1 MRRFSFLL
9 LVLLF
14 SSSAC
19 ADAPR
24 TFREAKKVAWTIYAD
39 RPVDFYCGCQFKGN
53 RIDLASCGY
62 VPRKQPKRAER
73 VEWEHIVPAWVI
85 GHQRQCWQQ
94 GGRKHCTANDPVFS
108 RAEADLHNLVP
119 VVGEVSGDRSNFG
132 FGMLSERPSQ
142 YGACPFVVNFKQRT
156 AMPPEYSRGA
166 IARTYLYMSE
176 RYKLRLSK
184 QDQRLYDIWNR
195 QYPVS
200 EWERWRNQRI
210 ACVQGNANDFVGAVD
225 LQRCNRALSHSAK
238 RTDGQG

>member
-1 MRRFSFLL
+1 M
-9 LVLLF
+9 
-14 SSSAC
+14 
-19 ADAPR
+19 
-24 TFREAKKVAWTIYAD
+24 
-39 RPVDFYCGCQFKGN
+39 G
-53 RIDLASCGY
+53 ASL
-62 VPRKQPKRAER
+62 
-73 VEWEHIVPAWVI
+73 PAWVI

-108 RAEADLHNLVP
+108 RAEADLPNLVP
-119 VVGEVSGDRSNFG
+119 VVGEVNGDRSNFG
-132 FGMLSERPSQ
+132 FGMLSEKPSQ

-184 QDQRLYDIWNR
+184 RDQRLYDIWNR

-225 LQRCNRALSHSAK
+225 LQRCNRALSHSAETHRRPGLTGVGCTPPSAAACCRLVGPCWQLRC
-238 RTDGQG
+238 RTERFT